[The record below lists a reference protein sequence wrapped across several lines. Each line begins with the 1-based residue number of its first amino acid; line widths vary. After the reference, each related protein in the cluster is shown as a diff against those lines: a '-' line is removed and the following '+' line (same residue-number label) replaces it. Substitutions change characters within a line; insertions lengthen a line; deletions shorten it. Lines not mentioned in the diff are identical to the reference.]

1 MNSVNGIQFYVGQ
14 ESTIKNNIPNL
25 PSVTISNSGQLIHTI
40 PVLEYTD
47 FNINDTQHNIY
58 KYIKNELSNKNIGSM
73 MTFTTKEYLTN
84 DKMFNVIKN
93 SATSAKCYIIDKT
106 TNNVDQYFDIK
117 LN

>member
-1 MNSVNGIQFYVGQ
+1 
-14 ESTIKNNIPNL
+14 
-25 PSVTISNSGQLIHTI
+25 
-40 PVLEYTD
+40 
-47 FNINDTQHNIY
+47 
-58 KYIKNELSNKNIGSM
+58 M